1 MEFALLGPLVVH
13 HSGHVL
19 SLAGAKER
27 GVLAFLLLRANET
40 VPADRLIDALWPTDP
55 PASARNSLQ
64 VRVSHLRKVLGA
76 DRIETLRNGYRLSV
90 SPDELD
96 LLRFRGLVASAGRAR
111 EEGNLLVAAEQFAD
125 ALALWRGDVL
135 PEFASNTSFRAEL
148 APLEEERL
156 RAFEAWADAE
166 LELGRGDELV
176 SDLQAAVEANPLR
189 ERMMSQLM
197 LALYQADRQVDAL
210 EAYGHARRRLVHELG
225 LEPGPLLADLHQ
237 RILEHDPDLRPAPRR
252 RAQDSSPSRR
262 NVTVVVAAPV
272 LSSEADP
279 EVAERS
285 LEAGRDLARTL
296 LEEHGGVVSASAG
309 GVIGAFGLAAAAE
322 DDPHRAVRAAQE
334 LARANLRVGLDSGVA
349 LVFGREFTDAGF
361 ISRVLRL
368 ADAAGPGDVILG
380 AGSRQALGSAVEVSG
395 SRLLSFD
402 PTAEPIAR
410 RFDAPLIGRA
420 KEFKRL
426 RDAFDWAATTRTSH
440 LVTILGPAGI
450 GKSRLAREL
459 IGAVE
464 SDATVLTGRSL
475 AYGSGAFWPL
485 AEMVKQAAG
494 DTTPEALLGL
504 LADLEDRQSVVD
516 QLAAALGT
524 GSGMRAEDAFWAFRK
539 LFGALAVK
547 RPLVL
552 VFEDLH
558 WAEDRLLDFVEEL
571 VERTEGVA
579 LLVVCLAR
587 PDLLEKRTG
596 WGGGKLDAEAIQLA
610 PLSKSSSDELIRV
623 LGAAEETRGQ
633 IVARAEGN
641 PLFVEQLVA
650 LAAEEPDALSDA
662 IPFSINAVL
671 AARIDRLPVDERSL
685 LESASI
691 VGLEFSLSA
700 VAALAASDEDLAA
713 VARRLVR
720 KELLRPA
727 GPDIRGRDD
736 YRFGHILIRDVVY
749 ASVLKATR
757 AELHEKFARW
767 LERRSSGARERAR
780 RDRRLPP

>member
-64 VRVSHLRKVLGA
+64 VRVSYLRKVLGA

-176 SDLQAAVEANPLR
+176 SELQAAADANPLR
-189 ERMMSQLM
+189 ERLMSQLM
-197 LALYQADRQVDAL
+197 LALYQAGRQVEAL

-225 LEPGPLLADLHQ
+225 LEPSPLLADLHQ

-252 RAQDSSPSRR
+252 RAHDSSPSRR
-262 NVTVVVAAPV
+262 NVTVVLAAPV
-272 LSSEADP
+272 VSSDSDP

-285 LEAGRDLARTL
+285 AG
-296 LEEHGGVVSASAG
+296 AG
-309 GVIGAFGLAAAAE
+309 GSSRTRCCRSTERSSPVRPAASSE
-322 DDPHRAVRAAQE
+322 CSDCPQPPKTIRTGRFVQQQE
-334 LARANLRVGLDSGVA
+334 LARANLRVGLDTGVA
-349 LVFGREFTDAGF
+349 LVFGREFSDARF

-380 AGSRQALGSAVEVSG
+380 AESRQALGSAVEVSG

-420 KEFKRL
+420 TEFKRL
-426 RDAFDWAATTRTSH
+426 RDAFDWAATTSTSH

-464 SDATVLTGRSL
+464 SDATVLTGRCL

-494 DTTPEALLGL
+494 DTTPAALLQL

-539 LFGALAVK
+539 LFGALAVN

-587 PDLLEKRTG
+587 PICSSRGLVGE
-596 WGGGKLDAEAIQLA
+596 AESWMRRQFSLRRC
-610 PLSKSSSDELIRV
+610 P
-623 LGAAEETRGQ
+623 TR
-633 IVARAEGN
+633 
-641 PLFVEQLVA
+641 
-650 LAAEEPDALSDA
+650 
-662 IPFSINAVL
+662 
-671 AARIDRLPVDERSL
+671 AARS
-685 LESASI
+685 
-691 VGLEFSLSA
+691 
-700 VAALAASDEDLAA
+700 
-713 VARRLVR
+713 
-720 KELLRPA
+720 
-727 GPDIRGRDD
+727 
-736 YRFGHILIRDVVY
+736 
-749 ASVLKATR
+749 
-757 AELHEKFARW
+757 
-767 LERRSSGARERAR
+767 
-780 RDRRLPP
+780 